1 VVGSDDWAGVESRHA
16 PGANRDLADSQPDRT
31 ERVVGPRSRLPTTWR
46 ARRPGRRAIGFDGGG
61 GSRVLLVIVVMN
73 IDTMCSIAP
82 ARILRQTES
91 MLLPVKD
98 PHGAQW
104 VVDRWS
110 DTFQGQLVPSGF
122 AACARL
128 FHPAMLGGRPV
139 AWTVI
144 SAANGT
150 TAHPRMDFLSIVGG
164 EAHLRGQPRVF
175 DREPESGWV
184 PRDLVPRVA
193 AVLRRHTSVDRC
205 WFGIWED
212 TGTSPGRSG
221 QLRASLCPDGATTS
235 SRAPWTMRRD

>member
-1 VVGSDDWAGVESRHA
+1 
-16 PGANRDLADSQPDRT
+16 
-31 ERVVGPRSRLPTTWR
+31 
-46 ARRPGRRAIGFDGGG
+46 
-61 GSRVLLVIVVMN
+61 
-73 IDTMCSIAP
+73 
-82 ARILRQTES
+82 

-98 PHGAQW
+98 PHGAEW

-175 DREPESGWV
+175 DCEPESGWV

-193 AVLRRHTSVDRC
+193 AALRRHTSVDRC
-205 WFGIWED
+205 WFGIWDGYGDLTGEVRAAPTFSVPGRRYHLF
-212 TGTSPGRSG
+212 TGTVDDAAGLTIPREEMPDLPHHWGPAVWWPSDRAWFVGSDVDLMTSFVAGTHELVAELVTTPDLEIYEVSPKTDFAH
-221 QLRASLCPDGATTS
+221 RAD
-235 SRAPWTMRRD
+235 DVNVQV